1 MMLKIQNLQVK
12 YKDVI
17 ALDLQG
23 EMNIQEDDIVGILGP
38 NRAGKSTLIK
48 AITNQVTYTGYIK
61 KPKNIA
67 VHLQENPYPNVLTC
81 QTIMEGLLKTKL
93 KKDDK
98 LMALIEYFEFQ
109 SLLKKKV
116 TQLSGGQKQKLTLI
130 MVLYQDASLTCFDEM
145 TAGLDFE
152 ARNRL
157 MEKIQEWYLGKNAT
171 LLLVTH
177 YFDEIEKLANKL
189 LIINKGSLIDFG
201 RVKEL
206 FKKYIGYST
215 IIVEGDRK
223 KLTLPTG
230 RQIIS
235 KKGKQAFSFSSKTA
249 EEEVIKV
256 LASSGRKFSISN
268 NNVELIYLN
277 AISQSKKC

>member
-1 MMLKIQNLQVK
+1 MLKIQNLQVK

-23 EMNIQEDDIVGILGP
+23 EMNIQEDDIVGILGT
-38 NRAGKSTLIK
+38 NGAGKSTLIK

-61 KPKNIA
+61 KPTNIA

-157 MEKIQEWYLGKNAT
+157 MEKIQEWYLGKMP
-171 LLLVTH
+171 H
-177 YFDEIEKLANKL
+177 F
-189 LIINKGSLIDFG
+189 
-201 RVKEL
+201 
-206 FKKYIGYST
+206 
-215 IIVEGDRK
+215 
-223 KLTLPTG
+223 
-230 RQIIS
+230 
-235 KKGKQAFSFSSKTA
+235 
-249 EEEVIKV
+249 
-256 LASSGRKFSISN
+256 
-268 NNVELIYLN
+268 
-277 AISQSKKC
+277 C